1 MNRNR
6 TIASALMALL
16 VAFIVGPILWV
27 VLTSLKPESEIL
39 RLPVAWLPSS
49 ITWEHYL
56 TVLSDVGVHRYIGN
70 SLAVAVATS
79 VLATLL
85 GSLAAYGF
93 GRYRFPGRSLLLGL
107 FLLVHLL
114 PNLVSMT
121 ALYRICASIGLLNSL
136 VGLILVKAAGLSLVV
151 WLLKGY
157 FESLPPQYEE
167 MARVDGCGT
176 LGIFFR
182 VVLPLRIRGILVTGL
197 FFFAQAWK
205 GFFLPLLLITRT
217 DKMTLPLGIYQYV
230 GEHGFEIGKICAL
243 SVVSMVPILL
253 LLFALG
259 RIGWESLRP
268 SG

>member
-1 MNRNR
+1 MKK
-6 TIASALMALL
+6 TIASVLMAVLAAFL
-16 VAFIVGPILWV
+16 VVPILWV

-39 RLPVAWLPSS
+39 RLPLVWLPGT
-49 ITWEHYL
+49 ITWEHYGS
-56 TVLSDVGVHRYIGN
+56 VLSDPGVHRYIGN
-70 SLAVAVATS
+70 SLAVSVATS

-93 GRYRFPGRSLLLGL
+93 GRYRFQGRTLLLGL
-107 FLLVHLL
+107 LLLIHLL

-121 ALYRICASIGLLNSL
+121 ALYRICVSIHLINTLAGL
-136 VGLILVKAAGLSLVV
+136 VLVKAAGLSLVV

-167 MARVDGCGT
+167 MARVDGCST
-176 LGIFFR
+176 IGIFFR
-182 VVLPLRIRGILVTGL
+182 VVVPLRVRGILVAAL
-197 FFFAQAWK
+197 FFFAQSWK
-205 GFFLPLLLITRT
+205 AFFLPLLLINRKE
-217 DKMTLPLGIYQYV
+217 KMTLPLGIYQYV

-243 SVVSMVPILL
+243 SVISMVPILF
-253 LLFALG
+253 LLFVLN